1 MSQLESHSDV
11 LTTLEAAAYL
21 KVSQYTIWRWCK
33 NGQLPAFQI
42 GREWR
47 IRRDKLDALIEELE
61 NQVD

>member
-1 MSQLESHSDV
+1 MSQPESSSDV
-11 LTTLEAAAYL
+11 LTTHEAAAYL

-61 NQVD
+61 NQAD